1 VLLSMTGHGAARRQT
16 DALNVAVEV
25 RSVNNRYLK
34 LTLRAPEPF
43 NLLETEFEKVIRRFV
58 RRGTILVQLRVDRPA
73 SSQDFRLNVTALQ
86 SYLQQIRTACAAMSP
101 PTDPG
106 TLLGQVL
113 ALPGVAPESGAM
125 APQVDDEWPVIEQ
138 VVVEA
143 LERLQAFRREEG
155 ARMARELL
163 TYRVEIAGWLEMI
176 RAQAPHTVATLRD
189 RLLERVRGLLAD
201 SGAAV
206 NSIDLIREVAIGA
219 ERGDVAEEIVRLNSH
234 LEQFERI
241 VRTESDA
248 PGRKLEFVVQEM
260 GRETNTIGSKAN
272 DVEVSRHVVEI
283 KATLEKVRELIQ
295 NVE

>member
-1 VLLSMTGHGAARRQT
+1 MTGHGAARGQT

-43 NLLETEFEKVIRRFV
+43 NLLEAEFEKVIRRFV
-58 RRGTILVQLRVDRPA
+58 RRGTILVQLRIERPA
-73 SSQDFRLNVTALQ
+73 SVHDFRINVTALQ
-86 SYLQQIRTACAAMSP
+86 SYLQQIRSACAAMTP
-101 PTDPG
+101 PTDAEP
-106 TLLGQVL
+106 LLGQVL
-113 ALPGVAPESGAM
+113 SLPGVAPEPGALVS
-125 APQVDDEWPVIEQ
+125 PVEDEWPAIER

-163 TYRVEIAGWLEMI
+163 TYRDEIARWLETI
-176 RAQAPHTVATLRD
+176 RAQAPHTVAALRD
-189 RLLERVRGLLAD
+189 RLLERVRGLLAE

-206 NSIDLIREVAIGA
+206 SSTDLIREVAIGA
-219 ERGDVAEEIVRLNSH
+219 ERGDVAEEVVRLNSH

-272 DVEVSRHVVEI
+272 DVEVSKHVVEI